1 MAIRLL
7 SLLNYARSGRMYKM
21 AGMSLGDAQRRYL
34 KTAFLSHSHKD
45 RIYAKGVEAWLKE
58 NGLDVYIDWEDEEMP
73 EIPDKTTAE
82 RIQKKIQDCNLFL
95 YLATVNSAKSRW
107 CPWEIGYADETKG
120 KDNLYIIPTT
130 GNDGTVKGNEYLR
143 LYKRI
148 AINSMGKLAAI
159 QPNQLYGQAVDTL

>member
-82 RIQKKIQDCNLFL
+82 RIQKKSKTVICSCIWQLKILPNQGGVLGRLGTLMKQRGKITFILFL
-95 YLATVNSAKSRW
+95 QQVM
-107 CPWEIGYADETKG
+107 
-120 KDNLYIIPTT
+120 T
-130 GNDGTVKGNEYLR
+130 GL
-143 LYKRI
+143 
-148 AINSMGKLAAI
+148 
-159 QPNQLYGQAVDTL
+159 